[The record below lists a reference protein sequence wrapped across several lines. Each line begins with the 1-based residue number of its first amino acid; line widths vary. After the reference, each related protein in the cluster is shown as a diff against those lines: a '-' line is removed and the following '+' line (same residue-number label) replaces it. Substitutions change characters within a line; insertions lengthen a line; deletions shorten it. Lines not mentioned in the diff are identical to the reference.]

1 MFTRDASQWNLYFHQ
16 FHISTNEGNLCRGNL
31 LSINNNSPSTLIVF
45 YEKTARRDKAKKCAN
60 PDGHWAINLPVIKI
74 TRVGLDPADQIHV
87 PTIYYLL

>member
-1 MFTRDASQWNLYFHQ
+1 M
-16 FHISTNEGNLCRGNL
+16 
-31 LSINNNSPSTLIVF
+31 
-45 YEKTARRDKAKKCAN
+45 KKQHVVIKQKNVQN